1 MKVLLL
7 QDVKGLG
14 KKGEICE
21 VKDGYGKNF
30 LIAKKMA
37 DFATNEVINRYKAE
51 QKRAAEQAAENQAL
65 MEMAA
70 KKIEAITLK
79 IQQKVGANG
88 SLYGAITKEDIAF
101 FRTKCEEGES
111 FMFRGAPHALFVHA
125 PIGRGEWVYD
135 TQIALTY
142 VELLMESYGI
152 GTIYVSTL
160 GAALLICPKSRAFL
174 GIPENHYITVPLGFG
189 YPAHTFKRGVSR
201 SDALK
206 IHHLGEKVVP
216 QF

>member
-88 SLYGAITKEDIAF
+88 SLYGAITKEDIA
-101 FRTKCEEGES
+101 K
-111 FMFRGAPHALFVHA
+111 
-125 PIGRGEWVYD
+125 
-135 TQIALTY
+135 
-142 VELLMESYGI
+142 ELAQKHRLEI
-152 GTIYVSTL
+152 DKK
-160 GAALLICPKSRAFL
+160 LLS
-174 GIPENHYITVPLGFG
+174 
-189 YPAHTFKRGVSR
+189 
-201 SDALK
+201 
-206 IHHLGEKVVP
+206 
-216 QF
+216 